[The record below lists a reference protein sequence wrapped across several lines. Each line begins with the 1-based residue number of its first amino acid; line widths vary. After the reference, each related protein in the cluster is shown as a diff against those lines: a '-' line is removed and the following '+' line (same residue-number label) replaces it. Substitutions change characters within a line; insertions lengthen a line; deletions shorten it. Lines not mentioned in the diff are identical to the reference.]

1 MIDKLIL
8 LPKHWKI
15 MREHVAGQV
24 PLEACGML
32 AGKNGRVERIF
43 PIRNQAQSPVRFRM
57 DPKEQLE
64 AFEWIDSNGQELLG
78 IFHSHPNGPG
88 KVSETDI
95 EEAAYPVVHI
105 VLDGSDGRWSGC
117 GFWIENGQAVEVILE
132 ISHNRNQ

>member
-1 MIDKLIL
+1 
-8 LPKHWKI
+8 
-15 MREHVAGQV
+15 
-24 PLEACGML
+24 ML

-57 DPKEQLE
+57 DPKEQLD
-64 AFEWIDSNGQELLG
+64 AFEWIDSHGQELLG

-88 KVSETDI
+88 EVSETDI

-105 VLDGSDGRWSGC
+105 VLDGSDGLWRAR
-117 GFWIENGQAVEVILE
+117 GFWIEDGKAAEVTLE

>member
-8 LPKHWKI
+8 LPKHWQF

-32 AGKNGRVERIF
+32 AGRNSRVERIF

-57 DPKEQLE
+57 DPKEQLD

-88 KVSETDI
+88 EVSETDI

-105 VLDGSDGRWSGC
+105 VLDGSDGLWSAR
-117 GFWIENGQAVEVILE
+117 GFWIENGKAAEVILE
-132 ISHNRNQ
+132 ISHNSNQ